1 MRISDWSSDV
11 CSSDLAGN
19 TNATELLSAEE
30 DRYAAFHGH
39 TIHAEESGAIS
50 DHRFNQLGGHAD
62 QGGGLRLSDG
72 GGDRGGARIVHAGPP
87 EGGVTPRHARERH
100 TPPPSL
106 RQRRRPPNEPSLPL
120 ALFGRYKPKAAG
132 QGE

>member
-72 GGDRGGARIVHAGPP
+72 GGDRGGGRLVPSSPQEGVATRRDDRGPP
-87 EGGVTPRHARERH
+87 HPTPFPGQWSGHRHGPFSLFFERER
-100 TPPPSL
+100 TPPK
-106 RQRRRPPNEPSLPL
+106 PPHPH
-120 ALFGRYKPKAAG
+120 
-132 QGE
+132 

>member
-72 GGDRGGARIVHAGPP
+72 GGDRGGARAVHASQHEENGRAHHFNT
-87 EGGVTPRHARERH
+87 VTNSH
-100 TPPPSL
+100 L
-106 RQRRRPPNEPSLPL
+106 L
-120 ALFGRYKPKAAG
+120 
-132 QGE
+132 

>member
-1 MRISDWSSDV
+1 MRSALLSQQAFDGGQRGLCNLGI
-11 CSSDLAGN
+11 LRGLHAGN

-72 GGDRGGARIVHAGPP
+72 GGDRGGGRFFHCSQRGE
-87 EGGVTPRHARERH
+87 EGGGDGG
-100 TPPPSL
+100 
-106 RQRRRPPNEPSLPL
+106 
-120 ALFGRYKPKAAG
+120 GRG
-132 QGE
+132 GG